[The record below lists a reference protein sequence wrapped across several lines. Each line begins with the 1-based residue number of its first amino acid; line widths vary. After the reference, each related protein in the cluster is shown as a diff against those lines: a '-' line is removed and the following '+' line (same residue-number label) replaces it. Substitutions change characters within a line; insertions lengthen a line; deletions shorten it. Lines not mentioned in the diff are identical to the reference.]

1 MTDRMRTRVL
11 VSVLVL
17 SFLVSAFIGPS
28 VGPACAAL
36 RAGDALPKVTLY
48 SLSGSKVT
56 LPDDVRGKV
65 VVIHFWASW
74 CPYCV
79 KEIAAIESI
88 YKKYGDKDLAPFSIN
103 VGESRDAI
111 NRYIANTSV
120 TYTILLDPDK
130 QASKQYWITGVPMT
144 FVADKNGVLRYKIF
158 GEITGAGLKK
168 IVSAIL
174 GR

>member
-1 MTDRMRTRVL
+1 MIGSLKAKKIVSLLLAGLL
-11 VSVLVL
+11 VIL
-17 SFLVSAFIGPS
+17 SYAPS
-28 VGPACAAL
+28 HAAL
-36 RAGDALPKVTLY
+36 RSGDALPRITLY
-48 SLSGSKVT
+48 SLNGSKVT
-56 LPDDVRGKV
+56 LPDDYKGKV

-74 CPYCV
+74 CPYCI

-88 YKKYGDKDLAPFSIN
+88 YKKYGDKELAPFSIN

-111 NRYIANTSV
+111 NRYIANTAV
-120 TYTILLDPDK
+120 TYTILLDSDK

-144 FVADKNGVLRYKIF
+144 FVADKSGVLRYKIF